1 MSTLLPDLGPKLNY
15 RTASPAIHNRP
26 VYLDL
31 QNGQGPPS
39 PIGSGATTPHGHPL
53 PSYFRAGPGR
63 KEITPV
69 PYAKLLPL
77 CLARSAEGMIASI
90 IMPYVNEMILSF
102 GINENDVGIWSA
114 IAVSPPWLFKYIGL
128 ITGIKLHGY
137 RSCHCPILRSNR
149 G

>member
-1 MSTLLPDLGPKLNY
+1 MSTLLPAQGLKLNH
-15 RTASPAIHNRP
+15 RTASPAISISNRP

-31 QNGQGPPS
+31 QDGEYSSPP
-39 PIGSGATTPHGHPL
+39 SGATTPHGHPL
-53 PSYFRAGPGR
+53 PSYFRPGPVK

-77 CLARSAEGMIASI
+77 CIARSAEGMIGSI

-102 GINENDVGIWSA
+102 GVNENDVGIWSA
-114 IAVSPPWLFKYIGL
+114 IAVRL
-128 ITGIKLHGY
+128 IWTWQYALMVGIKFHGY
-137 RSCHCPILRSNR
+137 RSCYSAILRSNR

>member
-1 MSTLLPDLGPKLNY
+1 MSTLLPSLELKLNH
-15 RTASPAIHNRP
+15 RTASPAVSNRP

-31 QNGQGPPS
+31 QDGEYSSPP
-39 PIGSGATTPHGHPL
+39 SGATTPHGHPL
-53 PSYFRAGPGR
+53 PSYFRPGPNR

-114 IAVSPPWLFKYIGL
+114 IAVRLIWTWKYALMI
-128 ITGIKLHGY
+128 GIKFHGY
-137 RSCHCPILRSNR
+137 RSCYSAILRSNR